1 MNARGKNARSVI
13 WTQYEKVMVAYL
25 PNSTGLR
32 IIPKDSS
39 FGDCFEA
46 VIDLLTD
53 SGSKVLKRLTIRL
66 PAGTNEGNGIA
77 AEVLV
82 SRLQAYAAALYPE
95 LYGIASDSAVNLR
108 KGWFQLEGDLLR
120 EITGGRIIRIR
131 RDHLENGYLALVKLE
146 ILSERGFESF
156 ELPAAIN
163 ALAGKAKGDLFAEKV
178 LVLCIK
184 AYAEALLLKQK
195 YSLLSRGCFC
205 RQGLIAGVCE

>member
-1 MNARGKNARSVI
+1 MKARGKNAKSVI
-13 WTQYEKVMVAYL
+13 WIQYEKVMVAYL

-32 IIPKDSS
+32 IIPKDSR
-39 FGDCFEA
+39 FGDCYEA

-53 SGSKVLKRLTIRL
+53 SGSKVLKRLTYSL
-66 PAGTNEGNGIA
+66 PVGTNEDA
-77 AEVLV
+77 AKVLV

-95 LYGIASDSAVNLR
+95 LYGIASNGAVNPR

-120 EITGGRIIRIR
+120 EITGGRVIRIR
-131 RDHLENGYLALVKLE
+131 REHLENGYLALVKLE

-163 ALAGKAKGDLFAEKV
+163 ALAGKAKGDLFAGKV
-178 LVLCIK
+178 LVMCIK

-195 YSLLSRGCFC
+195 FSLLCRGCFC